1 MSDLWAGDRINN
13 DLQATVQ
20 SGRDHHVPQ
29 AIRTSLLVLIPPDF
43 ELKEPKA
50 PSNELWY
57 LQPHPPLQLLAMWW
71 GWFVCRCL
79 SLAALLVV
87 ADCGGAEQRRGA
99 EEGLRSSTAKANSS
113 SGRKYHRIQQGQCSY
128 TFILPE
134 GDGGACRDFKAG
146 TPYNANTPQQD
157 APQPEADS
165 SNQKS
170 SSWST
175 SWRTIRSGYKRWVLL
190 SCAKDDLAIIAI
202 SGYTIM

>member
-1 MSDLWAGDRINN
+1 
-13 DLQATVQ
+13 
-20 SGRDHHVPQ
+20 
-29 AIRTSLLVLIPPDF
+29 
-43 ELKEPKA
+43 
-50 PSNELWY
+50 
-57 LQPHPPLQLLAMWW
+57 MWW

-165 SNQKS
+165 SNQKIQQLEHVMENYTQWLQKVS
-170 SSWST
+170 SIELCKGWSCNYRNFWVHNYVVVEVRVSWEE
-175 SWRTIRSGYKRWVLL
+175 RMN
-190 SCAKDDLAIIAI
+190 SC
-202 SGYTIM
+202 SSVECREER